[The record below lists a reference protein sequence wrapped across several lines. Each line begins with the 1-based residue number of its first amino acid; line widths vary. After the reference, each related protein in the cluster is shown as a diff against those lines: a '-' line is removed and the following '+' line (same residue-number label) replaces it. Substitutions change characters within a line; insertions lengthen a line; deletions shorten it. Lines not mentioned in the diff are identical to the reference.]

1 MNYTD
6 KNGSNLKIYE
16 ITGIIALI
24 YSALLIIFSIYKQFF
39 YIDGTWFH
47 GFTSNGFAVLSG
59 VIWIGVLF
67 IFKRFLNQKLNYKKA
82 DSLINTYLIFLGIT
96 TFALG
101 SVVFKSIKVYT
112 SLENADNA
120 TSLFAFAS
128 TSILSVILLFI
139 SNFAIIIICILLG
152 NRIRKIDLVEDK
164 LFKILGIS
172 FIIYGVL
179 SILSTINIIENDMIQ
194 FLIKAVLA
202 VLVGLILRKNYN
214 VTFSNLTSSST
225 EFKTNFNQPK
235 SEPLNEIL
243 TEKPIAIIEKPN
255 TQSEKKSISRKKEIN
270 TEYNEIPK
278 INLNEL
284 EDKEMVLSYFENLSK
299 EELNRLE
306 LIVSKEYN
314 LNLTDD
320 QKTDLIINHIAKNK
334 LYDHQRFFPK

>member
-47 GFTSNGFAVLSG
+47 GFASNGFSVLSG

-82 DSLINTYLIFLGIT
+82 DSLINTYLIFSGVT

-112 SLENADNA
+112 SLENTDNA

-128 TSILSVILLFI
+128 TSILSAILLFI

-164 LFKILGIS
+164 LFQILGFS

-179 SILSTINIIENDMIQ
+179 SILSTITIIENDTISL
-194 FLIKAVLA
+194 FVKAVLA

-214 VTFSNLTSSST
+214 VIFSNLTSSST
-225 EFKTNFNQPK
+225 EFDSNLVQPK
-235 SEPLNEIL
+235 SEHQNEIL
-243 TEKPIAIIEKPN
+243 TQTPPVIEKPN
-255 TQSEKKSISRKKEIN
+255 TQSEKNQFPEKK
-270 TEYNEIPK
+270 K
-278 INLNEL
+278 
-284 EDKEMVLSYFENLSK
+284 
-299 EELNRLE
+299 
-306 LIVSKEYN
+306 LIQNITKH
-314 LNLTDD
+314 
-320 QKTDLIINHIAKNK
+320 QK
-334 LYDHQRFFPK
+334 